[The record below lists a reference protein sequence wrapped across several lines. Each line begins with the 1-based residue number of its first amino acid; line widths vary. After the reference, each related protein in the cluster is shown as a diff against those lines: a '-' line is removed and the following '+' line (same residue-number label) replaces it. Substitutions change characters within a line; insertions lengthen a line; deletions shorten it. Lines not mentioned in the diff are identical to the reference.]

1 MVVSIQHD
9 RLHDGMDRIRPSRF
23 FPVLIR
29 IRPYDEGSIMNPIPP
44 CPVKNFSGLAS
55 IIFGLLIVVAVVV
68 HRHGGVAHIFLKEL

>member
-9 RLHDGMDRIRPSRF
+9 RLHDGMDRIRPQVAF
-23 FPVLIR
+23 LPLVLIR

-55 IIFGLLIVVAVVV
+55 IIFGLLIVVAVCST
-68 HRHGGVAHIFLKEL
+68 